1 VTEKHV
7 LSHPLARAGH
17 ARRLTD
23 RQAAERRFYDSFAAS
38 APRHVAFGPA
48 SGSERRPWNPY
59 WRVHELARGW
69 FRSPSQRLL
78 DFGCGYGDTSV
89 RLAKIGYEVYGFD
102 VSPVNID
109 AARAV
114 SARYGFADRTHFSV
128 QTAES
133 LDYPDGFFDL
143 IVGIDILH
151 HVDIPAALRE
161 CLRVLAPG
169 GRAVFHEP
177 VEAPLF
183 EPLRNSRLGQ
193 WLVPK
198 TASLE
203 RHVTR
208 DERKL
213 TRSHLRLI
221 EGLCSDLSVEPFL
234 LVARLDRFLPRPRR
248 LRWSPLERLD
258 AVLFRWVPA
267 LRILR
272 GKVVLTFSAAISSS
286 AADPCRHTSRP
297 PGRRSR

>member
-1 VTEKHV
+1 M
-7 LSHPLARAGH
+7 LPHPLARDGH
-17 ARRLTD
+17 EPRLTD
-23 RQAAERRFYDSFAAS
+23 RQAAERQFYDSFAAK
-38 APRHVAFGPA
+38 APRQLGFAPV
-48 SGSERRPWNPY
+48 SGRERRPWNPY

-69 FRSPSQRLL
+69 FHSPSQRLL

-89 RLAKIGYEVYGFD
+89 RLATVGYEVYGFD
-102 VSPVNID
+102 VSPANID
-109 AARAV
+109 TARAL
-114 SARYGFADRTHFSV
+114 SAQYGLEDRTRFSV

-133 LDYPDGFFDL
+133 LDYPDRFFDV

-151 HVDIPAALRE
+151 HVDIPAAVRE

-169 GRAVFHEP
+169 GHVVFHEP

-213 TRSHLRLI
+213 TRSDLRLI
-221 EGLCSDLSVEPFL
+221 ESLCGDLSVEPFL
-234 LVARLDRFLPRPRR
+234 LFARLDRFLPRPRR

-258 AVLFRWVPA
+258 AVLFRWMPP

-272 GKVVLTFSAAISSS
+272 GKVVLTFS
-286 AADPCRHTSRP
+286 
-297 PGRRSR
+297 GRDQ